1 MRKMIWALTFL
12 FLFITFIVLVLKNPL
27 FGAVKYD
34 PAINIAVDE
43 EKLKATVKALT
54 TTSAPRNYFNPA
66 ALTEAAEFIS
76 AEFKKSGFTPEEQK
90 YIIEGVEV
98 KNIICTYGPSDAE
111 RIILGAH
118 YDVCEEQS
126 GADDNASG
134 IAGLLEIARLLNTL
148 KPDLKYRIDL
158 VAYTLEEPPFF
169 RTSQMG
175 SAFHAKY
182 LFDNHINV
190 KAMVCLEMIGFF
202 TDKPK
207 SQEYPIAALKA
218 IYPSTGNF
226 IAVVGSM
233 GDDGLTKSMKKRMTE
248 ASKLGVESIN
258 APSTLQGIDFS
269 DHLNYWKY
277 NFHALMITDTSF
289 YRNKNYH
296 RKSDTMDTLN
306 FEKMAEVV
314 KGVYWGLVNM

>member
-1 MRKMIWALTFL
+1 MRKMILTVVF
-12 FLFITFIVLVLKNPL
+12 FIISISILILVLKNPL
-27 FGAVKYD
+27 FGAAKYD
-34 PAINIAVDE
+34 PSIVIAVDQ
-43 EKLKATVKALT
+43 EKLKETVKTLT
-54 TTSAPRNYFNPA
+54 TTSAPRNYYNPA
-66 ALTEAAEFIS
+66 ALNEAAAFIS

-90 YIIEGVEV
+90 YMAEGVEV
-98 KNIICTYGPSDAE
+98 KNIICSYGPQDAE

-148 KPDLKYRIDL
+148 KPELKYRIDL

-175 SAFHAKY
+175 SAVHAKY
-182 LFDNHINV
+182 LFDNKIKV
-190 KAMVCLEMIGFF
+190 KAMVCLEMIGYF

-218 IYPSTGNF
+218 VYPSIGNF

-233 GDDGLTKSMKKRMTE
+233 GDDGLTRHMKKRITE
-248 ASKLGVESIN
+248 ASNMGVESIN
-258 APSTLQGIDFS
+258 APSSMQGIDFS

-277 NFHALMITDTSF
+277 NFHAIMITDTSF
-289 YRNKNYH
+289 FRNKNYH
-296 RKSDTMDTLN
+296 KKSDTMDTLN